1 MQTVLVG
8 KFDFFFDKDKKGKFG
23 TQQCVKLIA
32 GKVVISAPCPAS
44 TSVCMRTGT
53 MPVNRA

>member
-1 MQTVLVG
+1 MQTVLVC

-32 GKVVISAPCPAS
+32 GEVVISAPCPAS
-44 TSVCMRTGT
+44 TSMCMRTGT
-53 MPVNRA
+53 VHENRA